1 MQRNY
6 PGADDEGTGKIRN
19 GKNGEE
25 IMELSDSE
33 KSLLNRIAGQKKI
46 FLVFS
51 IINVIIAVY
60 LGIYYGLISENAKSI
75 HFVLIIL
82 ILLGGRS
89 HLRQYRSALLL
100 HKFKIW
106 LETKEDYHETN
117 VT

>member
-1 MQRNY
+1 MHLN
-6 PGADDEGTGKIRN
+6 AT
-19 GKNGEE
+19 E
-25 IMELSDSE
+25 I
-33 KSLLNRIAGQKKI
+33 KLLNRIAGQTKL

-51 IINVIIAVY
+51 IINVVIAVY
-60 LGIYYGLISENAKSI
+60 LTIYYGLFSENATSI

-100 HKFKIW
+100 HKLKLW
-106 LETKEDYHETN
+106 LERKDDQYETD

>member
-1 MQRNY
+1 MKLN
-6 PGADDEGTGKIRN
+6 AN
-19 GKNGEE
+19 E
-25 IMELSDSE
+25 I
-33 KSLLNRIAGQKKI
+33 KLLNRITGQKKL

-51 IINVIIAVY
+51 IINVVIAVY
-60 LGIYYGLISENAKSI
+60 LIIYYGLLSENSTSI

-100 HKFKIW
+100 DKLKIW
-106 LETKEDYHETN
+106 LERKDDRYETD